1 MLGINYILIILILII
16 GLIGVAIGIGVYIYL
31 KNKKKRKKCPKCGS
45 TNTYLLKMQ
54 KFCPTCNRN
63 VGVYRCEDCKFSF
76 LECEHVMLDSQI
88 KK

>member
-1 MLGINYILIILILII
+1 MYSILIILISII
-16 GLIGVAIGIGVYIYL
+16 GLIGVAIGIGVYFYL
-31 KNKKKRKKCPKCGS
+31 KNKKNRKKCPKCGS
-45 TNTYLLKMQ
+45 KNTYLLKMQ